1 MNDIFE
7 TRDGP
12 VSPVEIGYMSET
24 FTVPLTG
31 SYNWDYQVVDNRIR
45 KIYELGKILNW
56 NSTIDL
62 DWSSKFSEKKYY
74 LDPSLNPFKDT
85 VEFKKLSSEA
95 RLAMDHHTLAWTLS
109 QFLHGE
115 QGALMVA
122 SQLVNC
128 APTHQAKLCAASQ
141 AFDEARHVEVF
152 NQYLKRVG
160 VMYPIDSN
168 LKKLLDSILTHPS
181 WDIKFL
187 GMQIIIEGLALAAF
201 ESLKNTAQDPLLK
214 EILRLVKRDE
224 ARHVTFGVN
233 YLQDYTP
240 NLSPSQIKERENFA
254 YEACVV
260 MRERLVNSQ
269 VPSEFLHIPESEARD
284 IVLCNVVMG
293 EFREILFANIVPNLK
308 RVGLLS
314 ASLEK
319 RFSKLGIMKYVDFE
333 NADELSLASL
343 ETPLFKDKAS

>member
-1 MNDIFE
+1 MNDVFE
-7 TRDGP
+7 KRDEPLG
-12 VSPVEIGYMSET
+12 PVEIGYMSET

-45 KIYELGKILNW
+45 KIYELGKALNW

-62 DWSSKFSEKKYY
+62 DWSSEFSENSYY
-74 LDPSLNPFKDT
+74 IDESLNPFKET
-85 VEFKKLSSEA
+85 KEFKQLTPSAK
-95 RLAMDHHTLAWTLS
+95 LAMDHHTMAWTLS

-115 QGALMVA
+115 QGAMMVA

-152 NQYLKRVG
+152 NQYLKRIG
-160 VMYPIDSN
+160 VMYPVDKN
-168 LKKLLDSILTHPS
+168 LKKLLDGILTHPN

-187 GMQIIIEGLALAAF
+187 GMQIIVEGLALAAF
-201 ESLKNTAQDPLLK
+201 ESLRNAAQDPLLK

-240 NLSPSQIKERENFA
+240 NLSSKQIKEREDFA
-254 YEACVV
+254 YNACVV

-269 VPSEFLHIPESEARD
+269 VPSEFLQIPESEARD
-284 IVLCNVVMG
+284 IVLENAVMG
-293 EFREILFANIVPNLK
+293 EFREILFANIIPNLK

-314 ASLEK
+314 PSLQR
-319 RFSKLGIMKYVDFE
+319 RFSKLGIMKYVDLK
-333 NADELSLASL
+333 NADELSLSSL
-343 ETPLFKDKAS
+343 EMPLFKDKAS